1 MPGRPK
7 KARRREQGEKGARG
21 KIGKKGIEMRCSLCL
36 TPGHN
41 KSTCKATA
49 EEIAE
54 KQSAAAERRK
64 AHKGGGLNTI
74 FSKYFAILTNQL
86 LIYNKKQSYYSS
98 TSPVDG
104 ISNQLILH
112 KNAIS

>member
-7 KARRREQGEKGARG
+7 KARRREQGEEGARG

-64 AHKGGGLNTI
+64 AHSEALKAEAARNVSVI
-74 FSKYFAILTNQL
+74 FKL
-86 LIYNKKQSYYSS
+86 
-98 TSPVDG
+98 
-104 ISNQLILH
+104 
-112 KNAIS
+112 